1 MRNTVIKLR
10 RKMSL
15 GYWKLII
22 LALLPY
28 TVYTGSCG
36 PMRNITGKEGEA
48 ATLQVDPTRGRGISW
63 ALILGMSRNVFAI
76 TKPNSSIDIRDP
88 QYKGRVNSTTD
99 GSLNFMDFMIY
110 DQGIYLSEVFYSHCS
125 QFYNLRVYTNVL
137 HHLDSSFYT
146 NYPICSFTFPH
157 PTINHYYFSNSS
169 GKDLNQPGEYIYY
182 LTGLTALALIL
193 GFIWFFVR
201 KSRKR
206 PDYEDQNVVEEM
218 GAQSIQPQET
228 ENQRKK
234 PRTQN
239 DGNEQQN
246 NPEPLYDPLMR
257 SFID

>member
-1 MRNTVIKLR
+1 
-10 RKMSL
+10 MSL

-22 LALLPY
+22 LALLPFIFVLLD

-125 QFYNLRVYTNVL
+125 QFYNLRVY
-137 HHLDSSFYT
+137 S
-146 NYPICSFTFPH
+146 
-157 PTINHYYFSNSS
+157 
-169 GKDLNQPGEYIYY
+169 KDLNQPGEYIYY

-206 PDYEDQNVVEEM
+206 PDLLSVPDLVFVPDLLSVPDYEDQNVVEEM